1 MDAAYAIAL
10 NDVDL
15 CLRAREA
22 GFDVVYCARAELHHY
37 ESLSL
42 GRHYAGAR
50 AARESVEVQR
60 LRQRFAGVIAAD
72 PFYSPLA
79 SLQPGREWQP
89 AFPPR
94 EQLHA
99 LVHTVPHAVGNAPH
113 P

>member
-1 MDAAYAIAL
+1 M
-10 NDVDL
+10 
-15 CLRAREA
+15 
-22 GFDVVYCARAELHHY
+22 VYCAHAELHHY

-42 GRHYAGAR
+42 GRHYAGPR

-60 LRQRFAGVIAAD
+60 LRQRFSGVIAAD

-94 EQLHA
+94 VHVHA
-99 LVHTVPHAVGNAPH
+99 AAHDTVRATGTAPR